1 MQKQLKTKTMG
12 TQITIIEAV
21 IIGGLSLFV
30 WLTIN
35 VLIEDFK
42 SKIK

>member
-1 MQKQLKTKTMG
+1 MG
-12 TQITIIEAV
+12 THITIIEAV

-42 SKIK
+42 SNKK

>member
-1 MQKQLKTKTMG
+1 MQKQLKIKTMG

-42 SKIK
+42 SKKK

>member
-1 MQKQLKTKTMG
+1 MQKQLTTKTMG

-42 SKIK
+42 SKKK